1 MALLV
6 FPQNL
11 TGIVPFI
18 RLQVNTIAL
27 EIGGGFEA
35 KN

>member
-1 MALLV
+1 MVLSDL
-6 FPQNL
+6 PQNL